1 MASTAS
7 PTLYAYPWDLAGQAP
22 QAVAARMD
30 SLGIGSVTLA
40 MSYHA
45 GKFMRPWASG
55 ARVVFPEDGV
65 LYFEP
70 APALYGRVKPLGHA
84 DPALRSLAGELAPHV
99 PLRAWLV
106 LLHNSRI
113 GALDGELVVRNA
125 WGDPYV
131 YSLCP
136 SHPANREYA
145 LAVCRDAACQPVAEL
160 VLETPGWLPY
170 AHGYHHE
177 FAQVRSN
184 LWLETLTGL
193 CFCGACTARAR
204 QDGIDATALAGWVRT
219 RVDAYLDA
227 GVDAD
232 PDQAASWLAAD
243 LLAVPELA
251 ALIAMRQDVVTELV
265 GGIRA
270 AVDPRQ
276 KIWVIPTVQ
285 RPTAASWVEGAA
297 LAALARAADGIEVPF
312 YEPTAAR
319 VAADAWDVLARV
331 GDASRVRAILRP
343 GPPDLAGGAELAP
356 ALARLATL
364 GLGRDKIGFYN
375 YGLLRRDRLEHMAR
389 TLQSSPQGST

>member
-1 MASTAS
+1 
-7 PTLYAYPWDLAGQAP
+7 LYAYPWDLADQP
-22 QAVAARMD
+22 PAAIAGRMR

-45 GKFMRPWASG
+45 GKFIRPWATG

-65 LYFEP
+65 LYFDP
-70 APALYGRVKPLGHA
+70 NAALYGAVKPVGHS
-84 DPALRSLAGELAPHV
+84 DPALRRLAGDLAPHV

-113 GALDGELVVRNA
+113 GALHLELVARNA

-136 SHPANREYA
+136 AHQANRDYA
-145 LAVCRDAACQPVAEL
+145 LAVCRDAASQPVTEL

-170 AHGYHHE
+170 GHGYHHE

-184 LWLETLTGL
+184 LWLETMLGL
-193 CFCGACTARAR
+193 CFCGACTARAK
-204 QDGIDATALAGWVRT
+204 QDGIDATALGGWVRT
-219 RVDAYLDA
+219 RVDAYLHA
-227 GVDAD
+227 GVDAE

-251 ALIAMRQDVVTELV
+251 AFLAMRQNVVTELV
-265 GGIRA
+265 RDIRA
-270 AVDPRQ
+270 AVDPQ
-276 KIWVIPTVQ
+276 KQVWVIPTVQ
-285 RPTAASWVEGAA
+285 RPTAASWVEGTA

-312 YEPTAAR
+312 YEPTAGR
-319 VAADAWDVLARV
+319 VAADAWDVLQRV

-356 ALARLATL
+356 ALASLAAL
-364 GLGRDKIGFYN
+364 GITQDNVGFYN

-389 TLQSSPQGST
+389 TLQSPSQGSS

>member
-1 MASTAS
+1 MERTPG
-7 PTLYAYPWDLAGQAP
+7 PTLYAYPWDLAGTAP
-22 QAVAARMD
+22 HAVAARMAK
-30 SLGIGSVTLA
+30 LGIGSITLA

-45 GKFMRPWASG
+45 GKFLRPWATG

-65 LYFEP
+65 LYFDP
-70 APALYGRVKPLGHA
+70 TPSLYGQVKPVGHS
-84 DPALRSLAGELAPHV
+84 DPAQRRLAADLAPHI

-106 LLHNSRI
+106 LLHNTRI
-113 GALDGELVVRNA
+113 GMQDSALVARNA

-136 SHPANREYA
+136 SHDANRAYA
-145 LAVCRDAACQPVAEL
+145 LAVCRDAASQPVTAL

-184 LWLETLTGL
+184 LWLDTLSGL
-193 CFCGACTARAR
+193 CFCGACTARANEA
-204 QDGIDATALAGWVRT
+204 GIDAPALAAWVRT
-219 RVDAYLDA
+219 RVDSYLDA

-232 PDQAASWLAAD
+232 VDQAASWLAAD

-251 ALIAMRQDVVTELV
+251 ALLKMRQDVVTSLV
-265 GGIRA
+265 RDIRA

-276 KIWVIPTVQ
+276 KVWVIPTVQ
-285 RPTAASWVEGAA
+285 RPTAASWVEGTD
-297 LAALARAADGIEVPF
+297 LAALAFAADGIEVPF
-312 YEPTAAR
+312 YEPTASR

-356 ALARLATL
+356 ALDSLARL
-364 GLGRDKIGFYN
+364 GIDGVGFYN

-389 TLQSSPQGST
+389 TLQSQHKGVS